1 MTFTPLPFSLELVTL
16 GQGVWGFKQF
26 LLIEK
31 TEFFETM
38 SIVNNLFNHKSN
50 ERMRQLIEAIR
61 TRDFSLQYSLDHLRG
76 EERNLAEQINEV
88 VNEFRETTLLQ
99 EAKYQYFGT
108 MLDTINAFLI
118 VADEQ
123 GKVHWMNRAAVDG
136 LCGFS
141 IHHLHDLQ
149 VLDGALPEMMMQLK
163 PGLQKLVQLETKTNE
178 AAAGKKALD
187 VGNQNAGKADFV
199 LSVVNFFNK
208 GFAYRL
214 YTLQNVQPVIQK
226 NETDAQQQLVRVL
239 THEIMNSL
247 TPIISLADTLC
258 EGVEQDTLEHD
269 DLLMALQAINR
280 RSNGLLQF
288 VENYRKLQRI
298 SKPQFE
304 DVRIGDLVA
313 DLQHLYPDSIFHYEI
328 ENEDQR
334 LLMDRSQIEQV
345 LINLLKNAQEAVE
358 NEEIPYV
365 RLTTHL
371 SSNKRDFIISITDN
385 GKGILPEVM
394 ERIFVPFFTTKTNGS
409 GIGLSICKQIVTL
422 HGGTITASSKPGDKT
437 TFSVVLPA

>member
-1 MTFTPLPFSLELVTL
+1 
-16 GQGVWGFKQF
+16 
-26 LLIEK
+26 
-31 TEFFETM
+31 
-38 SIVNNLFNHKSN
+38 
-50 ERMRQLIEAIR
+50 MRQLIEAIR

-149 VLDGALPEMMMQLK
+149 VLDGTLPEMMMQLK

-178 AAAGKKALD
+178 VAAGKKALD
-187 VGNQNAGKADFV
+187 AGNQHAGKADFV

-334 LLMDRSQIEQV
+334 LQMDCSQIEQV

-358 NEEIPYV
+358 KEESPYI

-394 ERIFVPFFTTKTNGS
+394 ERIFVPFFTTKTSGS

>member
-1 MTFTPLPFSLELVTL
+1 
-16 GQGVWGFKQF
+16 
-26 LLIEK
+26 
-31 TEFFETM
+31 
-38 SIVNNLFNHKSN
+38 
-50 ERMRQLIEAIR
+50 MRQLIKAIR

-123 GKVHWMNRAAVDG
+123 GKVHWMNRAAVEG

-141 IHHLHDLQ
+141 IHHLNDLQ
-149 VLDGALPEMMMQLK
+149 VLDETLPELMKQLK

-178 AAAGKKALD
+178 EAADKKALD
-187 VGNQNAGKADFV
+187 AGNQNAGKADFV

-298 SKPQFE
+298 SKPLFE

-358 NEEIPYV
+358 NRVNDEAESAQNQIPYV

-371 SSNKRDFIISITDN
+371 SSNKRNFIISITDN

-394 ERIFVPFFTTKTNGS
+394 ERIFVPFFTTKTSGS

-422 HGGTITASSKPGDKT
+422 HGGTITASSKPDDKT
-437 TFSVVLPA
+437 TFSVVLPV

>member
-1 MTFTPLPFSLELVTL
+1 
-16 GQGVWGFKQF
+16 
-26 LLIEK
+26 
-31 TEFFETM
+31 
-38 SIVNNLFNHKSN
+38 
-50 ERMRQLIEAIR
+50 MRQLIEAIR

-88 VNEFRETTLLQ
+88 VNEFRETTLRQ

-123 GKVHWMNRAAVDG
+123 GKVHWMNRAAVEG

-149 VLDGALPEMMMQLK
+149 VLDGALPEIMMQLK
-163 PGLQKLVQLETKTNE
+163 PGLQKLVQLETKTSE
-178 AAAGKKALD
+178 GAIGKKALD
-187 VGNQNAGKADFV
+187 AGNQNAGKADFV

-304 DVRIGDLVA
+304 NVRIGDLVA

-358 NEEIPYV
+358 KEEIPYV

-394 ERIFVPFFTTKTNGS
+394 ERIFVPFFTTKTSGS

>member
-1 MTFTPLPFSLELVTL
+1 
-16 GQGVWGFKQF
+16 
-26 LLIEK
+26 
-31 TEFFETM
+31 M

-88 VNEFRETTLLQ
+88 VNEFRETTLQQ

-149 VLDGALPEMMMQLK
+149 VLDGTLPEMMMQLK

-187 VGNQNAGKADFV
+187 AGNQNAGKADFV

-334 LLMDRSQIEQV
+334 LLMDRSHIEQV
-345 LINLLKNAQEAVE
+345 LINLLKNALEAVE
-358 NEEIPYV
+358 NEEIPYI

-394 ERIFVPFFTTKTNGS
+394 ERIFVPFFTTKTSGS

>member
-1 MTFTPLPFSLELVTL
+1 
-16 GQGVWGFKQF
+16 
-26 LLIEK
+26 
-31 TEFFETM
+31 M

-88 VNEFRETTLLQ
+88 VNEFRETTLRQ

-149 VLDGALPEMMMQLK
+149 VLDETLPEMMMQLK
-163 PGLQKLVQLETKTNE
+163 PGLQKLVQLKTKTSE
-178 AAAGKKALD
+178 GAAGKKALD
-187 VGNQNAGKADFV
+187 AGNQNAGKADFV

-334 LLMDRSQIEQV
+334 LQMDRSQIEQV

-371 SSNKRDFIISITDN
+371 SSNKCDFIISITDN

-394 ERIFVPFFTTKTNGS
+394 ERIFVPFFTTKTSGS

>member
-1 MTFTPLPFSLELVTL
+1 
-16 GQGVWGFKQF
+16 
-26 LLIEK
+26 
-31 TEFFETM
+31 
-38 SIVNNLFNHKSN
+38 
-50 ERMRQLIEAIR
+50 MRQLIEAIR

-123 GKVHWMNRAAVDG
+123 GKVHWMNRAAVEG

-149 VLDGALPEMMMQLK
+149 VLDETLPEMMMQLK

-178 AAAGKKALD
+178 IAAGKKALAA
-187 VGNQNAGKADFV
+187 GNQHAGKADFV

-345 LINLLKNAQEAVE
+345 LINLLKNAQEVVE

-394 ERIFVPFFTTKTNGS
+394 ERIFVPFFTTKTSGS

>member
-1 MTFTPLPFSLELVTL
+1 
-16 GQGVWGFKQF
+16 
-26 LLIEK
+26 
-31 TEFFETM
+31 M

-118 VADEQ
+118 VTDEQ

-178 AAAGKKALD
+178 RAAGKNALD
-187 VGNQNAGKADFV
+187 AGNQHAGKADFV

-437 TFSVVLPA
+437 TFSVVLPV

>member
-1 MTFTPLPFSLELVTL
+1 
-16 GQGVWGFKQF
+16 
-26 LLIEK
+26 
-31 TEFFETM
+31 
-38 SIVNNLFNHKSN
+38 
-50 ERMRQLIEAIR
+50 MRQLIEAIR

-76 EERNLAEQINEV
+76 KERNLAEQINEV

-149 VLDGALPEMMMQLK
+149 VLDGTLPEMMMQLK

-187 VGNQNAGKADFV
+187 AGNQNAGKADFV

-358 NEEIPYV
+358 NEEIPYI

-371 SSNKRDFIISITDN
+371 SSNKCDFIISITDN

>member
-1 MTFTPLPFSLELVTL
+1 
-16 GQGVWGFKQF
+16 
-26 LLIEK
+26 
-31 TEFFETM
+31 M

-88 VNEFRETTLLQ
+88 VNEFRETTLRQ

-163 PGLQKLVQLETKTNE
+163 PGLQKLVQLKTKTSE
-178 AAAGKKALD
+178 GAAGKKALD
-187 VGNQNAGKADFV
+187 AGNQNAGKADFV

-334 LLMDRSQIEQV
+334 LQMDRSQIEQV

-371 SSNKRDFIISITDN
+371 SSNKCDFIISITDN

-394 ERIFVPFFTTKTNGS
+394 ERIFVPFFTTKTSGS

-422 HGGTITASSKPGDKT
+422 HGGTITASSKPGEKT

>member
-1 MTFTPLPFSLELVTL
+1 
-16 GQGVWGFKQF
+16 
-26 LLIEK
+26 
-31 TEFFETM
+31 
-38 SIVNNLFNHKSN
+38 
-50 ERMRQLIEAIR
+50 MRQLIEAIR

-88 VNEFRETTLLQ
+88 VNEFRETTLRQ

-123 GKVHWMNRAAVDG
+123 GKVHWMNRAAVEG

-141 IHHLHDLQ
+141 IHYLHDLQ
-149 VLDGALPEMMMQLK
+149 VLDETLPELMKQLK
-163 PGLQKLVQLETKTNE
+163 PGLQKLVQLENKTNE
-178 AAAGKKALD
+178 GAADKKALD
-187 VGNQNAGKADFV
+187 AGNQNAGKADFV

-298 SKPQFE
+298 SKPLFE
-304 DVRIGDLVA
+304 EVRIGDLVA

-358 NEEIPYV
+358 NEEIPYI

-371 SSNKRDFIISITDN
+371 SSNKRDFIIFITDN

-394 ERIFVPFFTTKTNGS
+394 ERIFVPFFTTKTSGS

>member
-1 MTFTPLPFSLELVTL
+1 
-16 GQGVWGFKQF
+16 
-26 LLIEK
+26 
-31 TEFFETM
+31 M

-88 VNEFRETTLLQ
+88 VNEFRETTLRQ

-123 GKVHWMNRAAVDG
+123 GKVHWMNRAAVEG

-149 VLDGALPEMMMQLK
+149 VLDGTLPEMMMQLK
-163 PGLQKLVQLETKTNE
+163 PGLQKLVQLETKTSE
-178 AAAGKKALD
+178 DAVGKKARD
-187 VGNQNAGKADFV
+187 AGNQNAGKADFV

-358 NEEIPYV
+358 NEEIPYI

>member
-1 MTFTPLPFSLELVTL
+1 
-16 GQGVWGFKQF
+16 
-26 LLIEK
+26 
-31 TEFFETM
+31 M

-118 VADEQ
+118 VADEP

-149 VLDGALPEMMMQLK
+149 VLDETLPEMMMQLK
-163 PGLQKLVQLETKTNE
+163 PGLQKLVQLETKTSE
-178 AAAGKKALD
+178 GAAGKKALD
-187 VGNQNAGKADFV
+187 AGNQNAGKADFV

-304 DVRIGDLVA
+304 DVRIGDLVT

-358 NEEIPYV
+358 NEEIPYI

-394 ERIFVPFFTTKTNGS
+394 ERIFVPFFTTKTSGS

>member
-1 MTFTPLPFSLELVTL
+1 
-16 GQGVWGFKQF
+16 
-26 LLIEK
+26 
-31 TEFFETM
+31 
-38 SIVNNLFNHKSN
+38 
-50 ERMRQLIEAIR
+50 MRQLIKAIR

-88 VNEFRETTLLQ
+88 VNEFRETTLRQ

-123 GKVHWMNRAAVDG
+123 GKVHWMNRAAVEG

-141 IHHLHDLQ
+141 IQHLQDLQ

-163 PGLQKLVQLETKTNE
+163 PGLQKLMQLETKTNE

-187 VGNQNAGKADFV
+187 AGNQNAGKADFV

-208 GFAYRL
+208 GFVYRL

-298 SKPQFE
+298 SKPLFE

-358 NEEIPYV
+358 NRVNDEAESAQNQIPYV

-371 SSNKRDFIISITDN
+371 SSNKRNFIISITDN

-394 ERIFVPFFTTKTNGS
+394 ERIFVPFFTTKTSGS

-422 HGGTITASSKPGDKT
+422 HGGTITASSKPDDKT
-437 TFSVVLPA
+437 TFSVVLPV

>member
-1 MTFTPLPFSLELVTL
+1 
-16 GQGVWGFKQF
+16 
-26 LLIEK
+26 
-31 TEFFETM
+31 
-38 SIVNNLFNHKSN
+38 
-50 ERMRQLIEAIR
+50 MRQLIEAIR

-149 VLDGALPEMMMQLK
+149 VLDGTLPEMMMQLK

-187 VGNQNAGKADFV
+187 AGNQNAGKADFV

-385 GKGILPEVM
+385 GKGILSEVM

>member
-1 MTFTPLPFSLELVTL
+1 
-16 GQGVWGFKQF
+16 
-26 LLIEK
+26 
-31 TEFFETM
+31 
-38 SIVNNLFNHKSN
+38 
-50 ERMRQLIEAIR
+50 MRQLIEAIR

-123 GKVHWMNRAAVDG
+123 GKVHWMNRAAVEG

-141 IHHLHDLQ
+141 IQHLQDLQ

-163 PGLQKLVQLETKTNE
+163 PGLQKLMQLETKTNE

-187 VGNQNAGKADFV
+187 AGNQNAGKADFV

-328 ENEDQR
+328 ENEDQIVQI
-334 LLMDRSQIEQV
+334 DRSQIEQV

-358 NEEIPYV
+358 KEEAPFV
-365 RLTTHL
+365 CLTTHL

-394 ERIFVPFFTTKTNGS
+394 ERIFVPFFTTKTSGS

-437 TFSVVLPA
+437 TFSVVLPV

>member
-1 MTFTPLPFSLELVTL
+1 
-16 GQGVWGFKQF
+16 
-26 LLIEK
+26 
-31 TEFFETM
+31 
-38 SIVNNLFNHKSN
+38 
-50 ERMRQLIEAIR
+50 MRQLIKAIR

-88 VNEFRETTLLQ
+88 VNEFRETILLQ

-123 GKVHWMNRAAVDG
+123 GKVHWMNRAAVEG

-141 IHHLHDLQ
+141 IQHLQDLQ

-163 PGLQKLVQLETKTNE
+163 PGLQKLMQLETKTNE

-187 VGNQNAGKADFV
+187 AGNQNAGKADFV

-208 GFAYRL
+208 GFVYRL

-358 NEEIPYV
+358 NRVNDEAESAQNQIPYV

-371 SSNKRDFIISITDN
+371 SSNKRNFIISITDN

-394 ERIFVPFFTTKTNGS
+394 ERIFVPFFTTKTSGS

-422 HGGTITASSKPGDKT
+422 HGGTITASSKPDDKT
-437 TFSVVLPA
+437 TFSVVLPV

>member
-1 MTFTPLPFSLELVTL
+1 
-16 GQGVWGFKQF
+16 
-26 LLIEK
+26 
-31 TEFFETM
+31 
-38 SIVNNLFNHKSN
+38 
-50 ERMRQLIEAIR
+50 MRQLIEAIR

-149 VLDGALPEMMMQLK
+149 VLDETLPEMMMQLK
-163 PGLQKLVQLETKTNE
+163 PGLQKLVQLETKTRE
-178 AAAGKKALD
+178 GAAGKKALD
-187 VGNQNAGKADFV
+187 AGNQNAGKADFV

-334 LLMDRSQIEQV
+334 LQMDRSQIEQV

-385 GKGILPEVM
+385 GKGIFPEVM
-394 ERIFVPFFTTKTNGS
+394 ERIFVPFFTTKTSGS

>member
-1 MTFTPLPFSLELVTL
+1 
-16 GQGVWGFKQF
+16 
-26 LLIEK
+26 
-31 TEFFETM
+31 M

-88 VNEFRETTLLQ
+88 VNEFRETTLRQ

-149 VLDGALPEMMMQLK
+149 VLDETLPEMMMQLK

-178 AAAGKKALD
+178 RAAGKNALD
-187 VGNQNAGKADFV
+187 AGNQHAGKADFV

-334 LLMDRSQIEQV
+334 LQMDRSQIEQV

-422 HGGTITASSKPGDKT
+422 HGGTITTSSKPGDKT

>member
-1 MTFTPLPFSLELVTL
+1 
-16 GQGVWGFKQF
+16 
-26 LLIEK
+26 
-31 TEFFETM
+31 
-38 SIVNNLFNHKSN
+38 
-50 ERMRQLIEAIR
+50 MRQLIEAIR

-136 LCGFS
+136 LCGFA

-149 VLDGALPEMMMQLK
+149 VLDETLPEMMMQLK

-178 AAAGKKALD
+178 VAAGKKALD
-187 VGNQNAGKADFV
+187 AGNQHAGKADFV

-371 SSNKRDFIISITDN
+371 LSNKRDFIISITDN

>member
-1 MTFTPLPFSLELVTL
+1 
-16 GQGVWGFKQF
+16 
-26 LLIEK
+26 
-31 TEFFETM
+31 
-38 SIVNNLFNHKSN
+38 
-50 ERMRQLIEAIR
+50 MRQLIEAIR

-123 GKVHWMNRAAVDG
+123 GKVHWMNRAAVEG

-187 VGNQNAGKADFV
+187 AENQNAGKADFV

-358 NEEIPYV
+358 KEEAPFV
-365 RLTTHL
+365 CLTTHL

-394 ERIFVPFFTTKTNGS
+394 ERIFVPFFTTKTSGS

-422 HGGTITASSKPGDKT
+422 HGGTITASSKPDDKT
-437 TFSVVLPA
+437 TFSVVLPV

>member
-1 MTFTPLPFSLELVTL
+1 
-16 GQGVWGFKQF
+16 
-26 LLIEK
+26 
-31 TEFFETM
+31 M

-88 VNEFRETTLLQ
+88 VNEFRETTLRQ

-149 VLDGALPEMMMQLK
+149 VLDETLPEMMMQLK
-163 PGLQKLVQLETKTNE
+163 PGLQKLVQLETKTSE
-178 AAAGKKALD
+178 GAAGKKALD
-187 VGNQNAGKADFV
+187 AGNQHAGKADFV

-304 DVRIGDLVA
+304 NVRIGDLVA

-334 LLMDRSQIEQV
+334 LQMDRSQIEQV

-358 NEEIPYV
+358 KEEIPYV

-371 SSNKRDFIISITDN
+371 SSNKRDFIISIADN

-394 ERIFVPFFTTKTNGS
+394 ERIFVPFFTTKTSGS

-422 HGGTITASSKPGDKT
+422 HGGTITASSNPGDKT
-437 TFSVVLPA
+437 IFSVVLPA

>member
-1 MTFTPLPFSLELVTL
+1 
-16 GQGVWGFKQF
+16 
-26 LLIEK
+26 
-31 TEFFETM
+31 
-38 SIVNNLFNHKSN
+38 
-50 ERMRQLIEAIR
+50 MRQLIEAIR

-88 VNEFRETTLLQ
+88 VNEFRETTLRQ

-141 IHHLHDLQ
+141 IHHLQDLQ
-149 VLDGALPEMMMQLK
+149 VLDETLPEMMKQLK
-163 PGLQKLVQLETKTNE
+163 PGLQKLVQLETKTHE
-178 AAAGKKALD
+178 GAAGKKAWD
-187 VGNQNAGKADFV
+187 AGNQNAGKADFV

-298 SKPQFE
+298 SKPLFE

-358 NEEIPYV
+358 NRVNDEAESAQNQIPYV

-371 SSNKRDFIISITDN
+371 SSNKRNFIISITDN

-394 ERIFVPFFTTKTNGS
+394 ERIFVPFFTTKTSGS

-422 HGGTITASSKPGDKT
+422 HGGIITASSKPGDKT
-437 TFSVVLPA
+437 IFSVVLPV

>member
-1 MTFTPLPFSLELVTL
+1 
-16 GQGVWGFKQF
+16 
-26 LLIEK
+26 
-31 TEFFETM
+31 M

-88 VNEFRETTLLQ
+88 VNEFRENTLQQ

-163 PGLQKLVQLETKTNE
+163 PGLQKLVQLETKTSE
-178 AAAGKKALD
+178 GAAGKKALD
-187 VGNQNAGKADFV
+187 AGNQHAGKADFV

-334 LLMDRSQIEQV
+334 LQMDRSQIEQV

-358 NEEIPYV
+358 IWMKEEAA
-365 RLTTHL
+365 
-371 SSNKRDFIISITDN
+371 
-385 GKGILPEVM
+385 
-394 ERIFVPFFTTKTNGS
+394 
-409 GIGLSICKQIVTL
+409 GLSDEAGQT
-422 HGGTITASSKPGDKT
+422 H
-437 TFSVVLPA
+437 

>member
-1 MTFTPLPFSLELVTL
+1 
-16 GQGVWGFKQF
+16 
-26 LLIEK
+26 
-31 TEFFETM
+31 M

-88 VNEFRETTLLQ
+88 VNEFRETTLRQ

-149 VLDGALPEMMMQLK
+149 VLDETLPEMMMQLK
-163 PGLQKLVQLETKTNE
+163 PGLQKLVQLETKTSE
-178 AAAGKKALD
+178 DAVGKKARD
-187 VGNQNAGKADFV
+187 AGNQNAGKADFV

-345 LINLLKNAQEAVE
+345 LINLLKNAQEVVE

>member
-1 MTFTPLPFSLELVTL
+1 
-16 GQGVWGFKQF
+16 
-26 LLIEK
+26 
-31 TEFFETM
+31 
-38 SIVNNLFNHKSN
+38 
-50 ERMRQLIEAIR
+50 MRQLIEAIR

-88 VNEFRETTLLQ
+88 VNEFRETTLQQ

-118 VADEQ
+118 VSDEQ

-163 PGLQKLVQLETKTNE
+163 PGLQKLVQLETKTSE
-178 AAAGKKALD
+178 GAAGKKALD
-187 VGNQNAGKADFV
+187 AGNQHAGKADFV

-437 TFSVVLPA
+437 TFSVVLPV

>member
-1 MTFTPLPFSLELVTL
+1 
-16 GQGVWGFKQF
+16 
-26 LLIEK
+26 
-31 TEFFETM
+31 M

-149 VLDGALPEMMMQLK
+149 VLDETLPEMMMQLK

-178 AAAGKKALD
+178 VAAGKKALD
-187 VGNQNAGKADFV
+187 AGNQHAGKADFV
-199 LSVVNFFNK
+199 LSVVNCFNK
-208 GFAYRL
+208 GCAYRS
-214 YTLQNVQPVIQK
+214 YTFQNVQPVIQK

-258 EGVEQDTLEHD
+258 EGVEQDTLDHD

-334 LLMDRSQIEQV
+334 LLMDRSHIEQV
-345 LINLLKNAQEAVE
+345 LINLLKNALEAVE
-358 NEEIPYV
+358 NEEIPYI

-394 ERIFVPFFTTKTNGS
+394 ERIFVPFFTTKTSGS

>member
-1 MTFTPLPFSLELVTL
+1 
-16 GQGVWGFKQF
+16 
-26 LLIEK
+26 
-31 TEFFETM
+31 M

-88 VNEFRETTLLQ
+88 VNEFRETTLQQ

-118 VADEQ
+118 VSDEQ

-163 PGLQKLVQLETKTNE
+163 PGLQKLVQLETKTSE
-178 AAAGKKALD
+178 GAAGKKALD
-187 VGNQNAGKADFV
+187 AGNQHAGKADFV

-437 TFSVVLPA
+437 TFSVVLPV